1 MPQTEAEKT
10 EALQKAL
17 AALERQAEQTRES
30 LRAALA
36 LPESKNMATAIDQ
49 VTKALEKQ
57 LDTRGRL
64 KEELSD
70 SKAEEERLKLL
81 RDAAVGTADAAAAE
95 TAYQAQLERSTQ
107 ALDALNRGNVKL
119 AETLSLNSDVAAKF
133 SDIIDDLNNG
143 VEVSAERMA
152 KMTQAQEK
160 FNKATAAGAE
170 LSEGLW
176 DSLVGLDE
184 GPLKTLVGSLQGGSD
199 GMKAMAS
206 DFFDTSK
213 LTERL
218 GSGLLMLAQ
227 ESFKFAMEQD
237 KIFAEFRK
245 STGAGVEFNKM
256 IKEGEEAGR
265 SYGVT
270 LGESAAAIGALK
282 NTFTEFTYLAPDVQ
296 NDIRDTSL
304 VLGEMGLDA
313 QTSADFF
320 QMSMTGMGM
329 GAKEAQQALLDLSA
343 TAQGL
348 GVDVN
353 KMGQDFIAN
362 REILSRYGGKA
373 VDVFKDMAVQA
384 KATGIEVGTL
394 MGFVDQ
400 FKTFDQAG
408 TSVGRLNAIMGGPF
422 LNSID
427 MLNASMEDPVEG
439 IRMMKS
445 AIDQAGISAENL
457 SGAEVMAFSDALGL
471 SAEDTRKMLS
481 ESSEELDQRTMKME
495 EAAEQATKMQNVTD
509 ELKNAFKEL
518 IIDAEPFVTNVV
530 KPMVSA
536 LAKVVSWMGKA
547 SGSMGEFASTALFA
561 GVALGGLLMM
571 TPMTAPFAIAGLA
584 VLGGL
589 SFGVASLT
597 GAMDK
602 GDSGGNLSK
611 PGSLKG
617 YSQGGRH
624 TANTSQQ
631 MTGTASAPRSSSVG
645 VVGENGPELAELGT
659 AAQVST
665 ASTTERLTRAMENM
679 SSALGRLPDGGQGG
693 DTHLAVSIAGE
704 KIEEL
709 VIKSLRSPRAR
720 NALGPFVV

>member
-1 MPQTEAEKT
+1 MPRSEAEKT
-10 EALQKAL
+10 AALQKAL
-17 AALERQAEQTRES
+17 AQLERQAEQTRES
-30 LRAALA
+30 LQAALD

-64 KEELSD
+64 KAEVSD
-70 SKAEEERLKLL
+70 AKAEEQRLKLL
-81 RDAAVGTADAAAAE
+81 RDAAVGTAAAADAE
-95 TAYQAQLERSTQ
+95 TAYQAQLERSTK
-107 ALDALNRGNVKL
+107 AIDALNRGNVKL

-133 SDIIDDLNNG
+133 SDVIDDLNNG

-160 FNKATAAGAE
+160 FNKAVGAGAE

-184 GPLKTLVGSLQGGSD
+184 GPLTKLVGSLQGGSD
-199 GMKAMAS
+199 GLKSMAS

-213 LTERL
+213 LTKRL
-218 GSGLLMLAQ
+218 GSGLLKLAQ

-329 GAKEAQQALLDLSA
+329 GAKEANQALLDLSA

-362 REILSRYGGKA
+362 REILSRYGGNA

-408 TSVGRLNAIMGGPF
+408 QSVGRLNAIMGGPF

-427 MLNASMEDPVEG
+427 MLNAAMEDPVEG

-445 AIDQAGISAENL
+445 AIDQAGISAEEL
-457 SGAEVMAFSDALGL
+457 SGAEVMAFADALGM

-481 ESSEELDQRTMKME
+481 ESNEELDQRTMSMK
-495 EAAEQATKMQNVTD
+495 EAADQTTKMQNITD
-509 ELKNAFKEL
+509 ELKNAFREL
-518 IIDAEPFVTNVV
+518 IIDAEPFVTNVL
-530 KPMVSA
+530 KPTISA
-536 LAKVVSWMGKA
+536 LAKAVSWLGKA
-547 SGSMGEFASTALFA
+547 SGSLGEFGSTAIFA
-561 GVALGGLLMM
+561 GTAMAGLMM
-571 TPMTAPFAIAGLA
+571 MIPGMQPFAIAGLA
-584 VLGGL
+584 ILGGL
-589 SFGVASLT
+589 GVAALT
-597 GAMDK
+597 
-602 GDSGGNLSK
+602 DSASGEQEGNLSK
-611 PGSLKG
+611 PSSLKG
-617 YSQGGRH
+617 YAAGGRH
-624 TANTSQQ
+624 IAGAARS
-631 MTGTASAPRSSSVG
+631 PRSSSVA
-645 VVGENGPELAELGT
+645 VVGEGGPELAELGS
-659 AAQVST
+659 AANISS

-679 SSALGRLPDGGQGG
+679 SSDLRKLPTGGESG

-720 NALGPFVV
+720 NVLGPYAGA

>member
-1 MPQTEAEKT
+1 MAQTEAEKT
-10 EALQKAL
+10 AALQAAL
-17 AALERQAEQTRES
+17 QSLERQAQKTNKSLQTVLELPEAKKLADQVDQITKAIEKQLAVRENLEAQVDASAAALKRLEAQQES
-30 LRAALA
+30 LRA
-36 LPESKNMATAIDQ
+36 SGQATAEIEAKIAGE
-49 VTKALEKQ
+49 KARGLE
-57 LDTRGRL
+57 L
-64 KEELSD
+64 
-70 SKAEEERLKLL
+70 
-81 RDAAVGTADAAAAE
+81 DAAKLKQDQE
-95 TAYQAQLERSTQ
+95 TA
-107 ALDALNRGNVKL
+107 K
-119 AETLSLNSDVAAKF
+119 TLSLNTDLAAKYA
-133 SDIIDDLNNG
+133 DVIERLNAGLEVQPELLAEANKEAKKLGDQMKAGDDL
-143 VEVSAERMA
+143 AEGLKDQFLGLSGGMAGMA
-152 KMTQAQEK
+152 KMAK
-160 FNKATAAGAE
+160 GGMP
-170 LSEGLW
+170 GL
-176 DSLVGLDE
+176 
-184 GPLKTLVGSLQGGSD
+184 
-199 GMKAMAS
+199 KAM
-206 DFFDTSK
+206 
-213 LTERL
+213 
-218 GSGLLMLAQ
+218 GSNFLESAKSGELLSGGLLKLAQ
-227 ESFKFAMEQD
+227 VSFDFAMEQD

-408 TSVGRLNAIMGGPF
+408 QSVGRLNAIMGGPF

-427 MLNASMEDPVEG
+427 MLNAAMEDPVEG

-445 AIDQAGISAENL
+445 AIDQAGISAEDL
-457 SGAEVMAFSDALGL
+457 SGAEVMAFADALGM

-495 EAAEQATKMQNVTD
+495 EAAEQAKKMQNITD
-509 ELKNAFKEL
+509 ELKNAIKEL
-518 IIDAEPFVTNVV
+518 IIDAEPFVTNVL
-530 KPMVSA
+530 KPMISA
-536 LAKVVSWMGKA
+536 LSSAISWLGKA
-547 SGSMGEFASTALFA
+547 SGSLGEFGSTAIFA
-561 GVALGGLLMM
+561 GTALAGLLLM
-571 TPMTAPFAIAGLA
+571 TPMAPLAAVALA
-584 VLGGL
+584 VLGG
-589 SFGVASLT
+589 V
-597 GAMDK
+597 GAGLLAQG
-602 GDSGGNLSK
+602 GDEGDQGNLSR
-611 PGSLKG
+611 PTSLKG
-617 YSQGGRH
+617 YSRGGRH
-624 TANTSQQ
+624 IAGQAMQ
-631 MTGTASAPRSSSVG
+631 PRSSSVA
-645 VVGENGPELAELGT
+645 VVGEGGPELAELGT
-659 AAQVST
+659 AGQISS
-665 ASTTERLTRAMENM
+665 ASTTERLTQAMENM
-679 SSALGRLPDGGQGG
+679 SSDLRKLPTGGESG

-720 NALGPFVV
+720 NVLGPYAGA

>member
-1 MPQTEAEKT
+1 MAQTEAEKT
-10 EALQKAL
+10 AALQAAL
-17 AALERQAEQTRES
+17 QSLERQAQKTNKSLQTVLELPEAKKLADQVDQITKAIEKQLAVRENLEAQVDASAAALKRLEAQQES
-30 LRAALA
+30 LRA
-36 LPESKNMATAIDQ
+36 SGQATAEIEAKIAGE
-49 VTKALEKQ
+49 KARGLE
-57 LDTRGRL
+57 L
-64 KEELSD
+64 
-70 SKAEEERLKLL
+70 
-81 RDAAVGTADAAAAE
+81 DAAKLKQDQE
-95 TAYQAQLERSTQ
+95 TA
-107 ALDALNRGNVKL
+107 K
-119 AETLSLNSDVAAKF
+119 TLSLNTDLAAKYA
-133 SDIIDDLNNG
+133 DVIERLNAGLEVQPELLAEANKEAKKLGDQMKAGDDL
-143 VEVSAERMA
+143 AEGLKDQFLGLSGGMAGMA
-152 KMTQAQEK
+152 KMAK
-160 FNKATAAGAE
+160 GGMP
-170 LSEGLW
+170 GL
-176 DSLVGLDE
+176 
-184 GPLKTLVGSLQGGSD
+184 
-199 GMKAMAS
+199 KAM
-206 DFFDTSK
+206 
-213 LTERL
+213 
-218 GSGLLMLAQ
+218 GSNFLESAKSGELLSGGLLKLAQ
-227 ESFKFAMEQD
+227 VSFDFAMEQD

-408 TSVGRLNAIMGGPF
+408 QSVGRLNAIMGGPF

-427 MLNASMEDPVEG
+427 MLNAAMEDPVEG

-445 AIDQAGISAENL
+445 AIDQAGISAEDL
-457 SGAEVMAFSDALGL
+457 SGAEVMAFADALGM

-495 EAAEQATKMQNVTD
+495 EAAEQATKMQNITD

-518 IIDAEPFVTNVV
+518 IIDAEPFVTNVL

-536 LAKVVSWMGKA
+536 LAKVMSWMGKA
-547 SGSMGEFASTALFA
+547 SGSMGEFASTAIFA
-561 GVALGGLLMM
+561 GVALAGLLMM
-571 TPMTAPFAIAGLA
+571 TPAAPLAIAGLA
-584 VLGGL
+584 ILGGL
-589 SFGVASLT
+589 GVASLSK
-597 GAMDK
+597 GMDQ

-611 PGSLKG
+611 PSSLKG
-617 YSQGGRH
+617 YAAGGRH
-624 TANTSQQ
+624 IAGQAMQ
-631 MTGTASAPRSSSVG
+631 PRSSSVA
-645 VVGENGPELAELGT
+645 VVGEGGPELAELGT
-659 AAQVST
+659 AGQISS
-665 ASTTERLTRAMENM
+665 ASTTERLTKAMENM
-679 SSALGRLPDGGQGG
+679 SSDLRKLPTGGESG

-720 NALGPFVV
+720 NVLGPYAGA

>member
-1 MPQTEAEKT
+1 MPRSEAEKT
-10 EALQKAL
+10 AALHKAL
-17 AALERQAEQTRES
+17 AQLERQAEQTRES
-30 LRAALA
+30 LQTVLD

-49 VTKALEKQ
+49 VTKAIEKQ

-64 KEELSD
+64 KSELQD
-70 SKAEEERLKLL
+70 VKAEEKRLELL
-81 RDAAVGTADAAAAE
+81 RDAARVSGIDLVDAE
-95 TAYQAQLERSTQ
+95 KAYQAQLERSTE
-107 ALDALNRGNVKL
+107 AVDALNRINTKF
-119 AETLSLNSDVAAKF
+119 AETLSLNSAVAAKF
-133 SDIIDDLNNG
+133 KDVIDDLNNG

-152 KMTQAQEK
+152 ELTKEQEK
-160 FNKATAAGAE
+160 FNKAVAAGAE

-176 DSLVGLDE
+176 DSLVGLDQ
-184 GPLKTLVGSLQGGSD
+184 GPLSKLVGALQGGSD

-213 LTERL
+213 MAQRL
-218 GSGLLMLAQ
+218 GSGLLKLAQ

-270 LGESAAAIGALK
+270 LGESSAAIGVLK

-427 MLNASMEDPVEG
+427 MLNAAMEDPVEG

-457 SGAEVMAFSDALGL
+457 SGAEVMAFADALGM

-481 ESSEELDQRTMKME
+481 ESNEELDQRTMSMKD
-495 EAAEQATKMQNVTD
+495 AAEQATKMQSITD
-509 ELKNAFKEL
+509 ELKNAFREL
-518 IIDAEPFVTNVV
+518 IIDAEPFVTNVL
-530 KPMVSA
+530 KPMISN
-536 LAKVVSWMGKA
+536 LAKAISWLGKA
-547 SGSMGEFASTALFA
+547 SGTMGEFGSTAIFA
-561 GVALGGLLMM
+561 GTAMAGLLLM
-571 TPMTAPFAIAGLA
+571 TPLAPAAAVALA

-589 SFGVASLT
+589 GVASLT
-597 GAMDK
+597 GA
-602 GDSGGNLSK
+602 SGEQEGNLSK
-611 PGSLKG
+611 PSSLKG
-617 YSQGGRH
+617 YAAGGRH
-624 TANTSQQ
+624 IAGAARS
-631 MTGTASAPRSSSVG
+631 PRSSSVA
-645 VVGENGPELAELGT
+645 VVGEGGPELAELGS
-659 AAQVST
+659 AANISS
-665 ASTTERLTRAMENM
+665 ASTTERLTKAMEKV
-679 SSALGRLPDGGQGG
+679 STTLGKLPDGQSG

-720 NALGPFVV
+720 NVLGPYAGA

>member
-30 LRAALA
+30 LQAALA

-81 RDAAVGTADAAAAE
+81 RDATTTTADYNAAQALV
-95 TAYQAQLERSTQ
+95 TAQAERSAKAIA
-107 ALDALNRGNVKL
+107 ALARGNVKL

-589 SFGVASLT
+589 GVASLT

>member
-1 MPQTEAEKT
+1 MAQQTEAEKT
-10 EALQKAL
+10 AALQKAL

-30 LRAALA
+30 LQTALD
-36 LPESKNMATAIDQ
+36 LPESRNMATAIDQ

-64 KEELSD
+64 KAELSD
-70 SKAEEERLKLL
+70 AKAEEHRLKLL
-81 RDAAVGTADAAAAE
+81 SDAATNMRDYEAAE
-95 TAYQAQLERSTQ
+95 EALAEQMFRSTK

-133 SDIIDDLNNG
+133 SDIIDDLNSG

-199 GMKAMAS
+199 GIKAMAS

-237 KIFAEFRK
+237 KVFAEFRK

-394 MGFVDQ
+394 IGFVDQ

-495 EAAEQATKMQNVTD
+495 EAAEQATKMQNITD
-509 ELKNAFKEL
+509 ELKNAFREL
-518 IIDAEPFVTNVV
+518 IIDAEPFVTNVI

-547 SGSMGEFASTALFA
+547 SGSMGEFASTAIFA
-561 GVALGGLLMM
+561 GVALAGLLMM

-584 VLGGL
+584 ILGGL
-589 SFGVASLT
+589 GAASLT
-597 GAMDK
+597 GGMDK

-624 TANTSQQ
+624 SRPNQQ

>member
-1 MPQTEAEKT
+1 MPRSEAEKT
-10 EALQKAL
+10 AALHKAL
-17 AALERQAEQTRES
+17 RDLERQAEKTREN
-30 LRAALA
+30 LQAVLD

-64 KEELSD
+64 KAELSD
-70 SKAEEERLKLL
+70 AKAEEQRLKLL
-81 RDAAVGTADAAAAE
+81 RDAAVGTADAADAE
-95 TAYQAQLERSTQ
+95 TAYQAQLERSTE
-107 ALDALNRGNVKL
+107 ALLALNRGNVKF
-119 AETLSLNSDVAAKF
+119 AETLSINSDVAAKF
-133 SDIIDDLNNG
+133 KDIIDDLNNG

-152 KMTQAQEK
+152 AMTKEQEK
-160 FNKATAAGAE
+160 FNKVVGAGAE

-184 GPLKTLVGSLQGGSD
+184 GPLTKLVGSLQGGSD

-213 LTERL
+213 LAQRL
-218 GSGLLMLAQ
+218 GSGLLKLAQ

-245 STGAGVEFNKM
+245 STGAGIEFNKM

-270 LGESAAAIGALK
+270 LGESSAAIGALK

-400 FKTFDQAG
+400 FKP
-408 TSVGRLNAIMGGPF
+408 LIKP
-422 LNSID
+422 
-427 MLNASMEDPVEG
+427 ASP
-439 IRMMKS
+439 S
-445 AIDQAGISAENL
+445 A
-457 SGAEVMAFSDALGL
+457 
-471 SAEDTRKMLS
+471 
-481 ESSEELDQRTMKME
+481 
-495 EAAEQATKMQNVTD
+495 
-509 ELKNAFKEL
+509 
-518 IIDAEPFVTNVV
+518 
-530 KPMVSA
+530 
-536 LAKVVSWMGKA
+536 
-547 SGSMGEFASTALFA
+547 ASTPSW
-561 GVALGGLLMM
+561 G
-571 TPMTAPFAIAGLA
+571 AP
-584 VLGGL
+584 
-589 SFGVASLT
+589 S
-597 GAMDK
+597 
-602 GDSGGNLSK
+602 
-611 PGSLKG
+611 
-617 YSQGGRH
+617 
-624 TANTSQQ
+624 
-631 MTGTASAPRSSSVG
+631 
-645 VVGENGPELAELGT
+645 
-659 AAQVST
+659 
-665 ASTTERLTRAMENM
+665 
-679 SSALGRLPDGGQGG
+679 
-693 DTHLAVSIAGE
+693 
-704 KIEEL
+704 
-709 VIKSLRSPRAR
+709 
-720 NALGPFVV
+720 

>member
-1 MPQTEAEKT
+1 MAQQTEAEKT
-10 EALQKAL
+10 AALQKAL

-30 LRAALA
+30 LQTALD
-36 LPESKNMATAIDQ
+36 LPESRNMATAIDQ

-64 KEELSD
+64 KEELLD
-70 SKAEEERLKLL
+70 SKAEEKRLQLL
-81 RDAAVGTADAAAAE
+81 SDAATNMRDYEAAE
-95 TAYQAQLERSTQ
+95 EALAEQMFRSTK

-133 SDIIDDLNNG
+133 SDIIDDLNSG

-199 GMKAMAS
+199 GIKAMAS

-237 KIFAEFRK
+237 KVFAEFRK

-313 QTSADFF
+313 QTTADFF

-329 GAKEAQQALLDLSA
+329 GAAEAQQALLDLSA

-394 MGFVDQ
+394 IGFVDQ

-495 EAAEQATKMQNVTD
+495 EAADQTKKMQNITD
-509 ELKNAFKEL
+509 ELKNAFREL
-518 IIDAEPFVTNVV
+518 IIDAEPFVTNVI

-547 SGSMGEFASTALFA
+547 SGSMGEFASTAIFA
-561 GVALGGLLMM
+561 GVALAGLLMM

-584 VLGGL
+584 ILGGL
-589 SFGVASLT
+589 GAASLT
-597 GAMDK
+597 GGMDK

-624 TANTSQQ
+624 SRPNQQ

-679 SSALGRLPDGGQGG
+679 SAALGKLPDGGQGG
-693 DTHLAVSIAGE
+693 DTQLSVSIAGE

-720 NALGPFVV
+720 NALGPYVV

>member
-1 MPQTEAEKT
+1 MARSEAEKT
-10 EALQKAL
+10 AALQKAL
-17 AALERQAEQTRES
+17 AKLQRQADETKKS
-30 LRAALA
+30 LEAALA
-36 LPESKNMATAIDQ
+36 LPESKNMATAIEQ

-64 KEELSD
+64 KEELAD
-70 SKAEEERLKLL
+70 SKAEEKRLQLL
-81 RDAAVGTADAAAAE
+81 SDTATNMFDYTAAE
-95 TAYQAQLERSTQ
+95 EALAEQRIRSTK
-107 ALDALNRGNVKL
+107 AVDALNRGNQKF
-119 AETLSLNSDVAAKF
+119 AETMSLNSDVAKKYL
-133 SDIIDDLNNG
+133 DIIDDLNNG

-152 KMTQAQEK
+152 EANKELKK
-160 FNKATAAGAE
+160 FQDQVTAGDERAE
-170 LSEGLW
+170 ALKDTIL
-176 DSLVGLDE
+176 GLD
-184 GPLKTLVGSLQGGSD
+184 GGFASMAKMAQD
-199 GMKAMAS
+199 GIPGLKAMAS
-206 DFFDTSK
+206 NFLESWK
-213 LTERL
+213 KGELL
-218 GSGLLMLAQ
+218 SGGLVKLAQ

-237 KIFAEFRK
+237 KVFAEFRK

-270 LGESAAAIGALK
+270 LEESAGAIGALK
-282 NTFTEFTYLAPDVQ
+282 NTFTEFTYLAPQVQ

-362 REILSRYGGKA
+362 REILSRYGANA

-408 TSVGRLNAIMGGPF
+408 QSVGRLNAIMGGPF

-427 MLNASMEDPVEG
+427 MLNAAMEDPVEG

-445 AIDQAGISAENL
+445 AIDQAGISAEDL
-457 SGAEVMAFSDALGL
+457 SGAEVMAFADALGM

-481 ESSEELDQRTMKME
+481 ESNEELDQRTMKME
-495 EAAEQATKMQNVTD
+495 EAAEQAKKMQNITD

-518 IIDAEPFVTNVV
+518 IIDAEPFVTNVL
-530 KPMVSA
+530 KPMISA
-536 LAKVVSWMGKA
+536 LSSAISWLGKA
-547 SGSMGEFASTALFA
+547 SGSMGEFGSTALFA
-561 GVALGGLLMM
+561 GTALAGLLLM
-571 TPMTAPFAIAGLA
+571 TPMAPLAAAALA
-584 VLGGL
+584 VLGG
-589 SFGVASLT
+589 V
-597 GAMDK
+597 GAGLLAQG
-602 GDSGGNLSK
+602 GDEGDQGNLSR
-611 PGSLKG
+611 PTSLKG
-617 YSQGGRH
+617 YSRGGRH
-624 TANTSQQ
+624 IAGQAMQ
-631 MTGTASAPRSSSVG
+631 PRSSSVA
-645 VVGENGPELAELGT
+645 VVGEGGPELAELGT
-659 AAQVST
+659 AGQISS
-665 ASTTERLTRAMENM
+665 ASTTERLTQAMENM
-679 SSALGRLPDGGQGG
+679 SSDLRKLPTGGESG
-693 DTHLAVSIAGE
+693 DTPLAVSIAGE

-720 NALGPFVV
+720 NVLGPYAGA